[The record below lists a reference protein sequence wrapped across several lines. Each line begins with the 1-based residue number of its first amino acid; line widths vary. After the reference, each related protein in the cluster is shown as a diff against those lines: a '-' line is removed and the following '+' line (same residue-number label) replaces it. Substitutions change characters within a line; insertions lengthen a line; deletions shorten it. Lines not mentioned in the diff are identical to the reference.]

1 MESLTWSLRDPGLTA
16 LQRCGIGAMAL
27 TLRAAADLGHDL
39 APLVGSF
46 DNDNESVVLGWPE
59 DSCARE
65 ALSKLI
71 EFAWQARQPTT
82 EDGLGVLYLPQVH
95 TGAARDSYP
104 SRLVE
109 NNGILST
116 FLQHPRVQPKT
127 KPATR
132 QRIDIDDER
141 HYEVVFVEPKGSLK
155 YVADF
160 SGKLFDSN
168 GAPRAVVALSQFI
181 VPGGTA
187 RHGGEESWEGSA
199 IEAIPLFFAPT
210 VCFYLRAQS
219 FSWVV
224 AVPDISDLAEFVDI
238 RPMVRLS
245 WKEAEI
251 RSLADAGLRVAV
263 AYRTQTPARR
273 LGLTGLEIMRVGKVA
288 WNRQNVR
295 AESYRLRPSGPE
307 LDAFEIV
314 LRHLPNRYRAR
325 KDGDG
330 GFFSVPTPRG
340 CISENLAAGKYWYR
354 ALFDVPRE
362 DREEVKA
369 ARKDNES
376 AERAWFRLLGSERN
390 ALIAI
395 TKEMPMEADQE
406 LDRLFMDAIHEAM
419 KRRFAQEAEHA
430 KRGSRSVYDRWDD
443 VIESERRRLG
453 RSNTRS
459 TLRTT
464 LAEFFANA
472 GGSATLRENAL
483 DIWSFIDAPET
494 WRRARDLALLSL
506 VTYQGKRREQ
516 SDEEGEPTASASRDN

>member
-16 LQRCGIGAMAL
+16 LERCGIGAMAL

-39 APLVGSF
+39 APLAGSF
-46 DNDNESVVLGWPE
+46 DNESVVLSWPE
-59 DSCARE
+59 DSCARD

-95 TGAARDSYP
+95 TGAARDSYT

-109 NNGILST
+109 NNGILAT
-116 FLQHPRVQPKT
+116 FLQHQKSQPKT
-127 KPATR
+127 KRAR

-141 HYEVVFVEPKGSLK
+141 HYEVVFQEAKGSLK

-160 SGKLFDSN
+160 SGKLFDRH
-168 GAPRAVVALSQFI
+168 GAPREVVALSQFI
-181 VPGGTA
+181 MPGGTA

-199 IEAIPLFFAPT
+199 VEAIPLFFAPT
-210 VCFYLRAQS
+210 VCFYFRAQS
-219 FSWVV
+219 FSWVI

-238 RPMVRLS
+238 RPMVRLG
-245 WKEAEI
+245 WKEAEV

-273 LGLTGLEIMRVGKVA
+273 LRLTGLEIMRVGKVA

-330 GFFSVPTPRG
+330 GFFSVPTPRV
-340 CISENLAAGKYWYR
+340 CISYNLAAGRYWYR

-369 ARKDNES
+369 ARRDNES
-376 AERAWFRLLGSERN
+376 AERAWFRLLGSERD

-395 TKEMPMEADQE
+395 AKEMPMDADQE
-406 LDRLFMDAIHEAM
+406 LDRLFMDGIHEAM
-419 KRRFAQEAEHA
+419 KRRFAEEWEYA
-430 KRGSRSVYDRWDD
+430 KTRGSRSGSQRCRD
-443 VIESERRRLG
+443 VVESERRRLG

-472 GGSATLRENAL
+472 GGSATLQENAL

-494 WRRARDLALLSL
+494 WRRARDLALL
-506 VTYQGKRREQ
+506 
-516 SDEEGEPTASASRDN
+516 A